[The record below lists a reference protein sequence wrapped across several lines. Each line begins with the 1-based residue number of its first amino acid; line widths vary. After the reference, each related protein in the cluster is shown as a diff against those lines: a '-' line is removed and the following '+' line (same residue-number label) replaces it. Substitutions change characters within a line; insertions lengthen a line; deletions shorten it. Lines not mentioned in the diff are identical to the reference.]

1 MAPPSEH
8 QFETSSHLLKPKKSL
23 PENWSLLGNCPN
35 KADNKRET
43 LFHFGARLGLT
54 KFVSLL
60 LNFHG
65 ARKCLSIP
73 NRHGELASGLVE
85 ERQGTSSELYKILS
99 SPDDIETNRLLV
111 SDVQPIG
118 K

>member
-1 MAPPSEH
+1 MKILASE
-8 QFETSSHLLKPKKSL
+8 TNKSL
-23 PENWSLLGNCPN
+23 QVAKNWSLLGSCPT
-35 KADNKRET
+35 KAENKRET

-54 KFVSLL
+54 NFVSLL
-60 LNFHG
+60 LNFRG

-99 SPDDIETNRLLV
+99 TPDDIETNRLLI
-111 SDVQPIG
+111 SDVQKIG
-118 K
+118 KFKISDPLS